1 MYLEN
6 DILFILI
13 YLILYFLAQF
23 YSYKVPL
30 YPVALSTSS
39 GTVNNVNSFINNM
52 ITGVALPFSGP
63 VAVTLTGG
71 K

>member
-1 MYLEN
+1 
-6 DILFILI
+6 
-13 YLILYFLAQF
+13 
-23 YSYKVPL
+23 L

-63 VAVTLTGG
+63 VAVTLAGG